1 MVGTVVEHLLH
12 HPQVMGLSPVA
23 AADTRR
29 EWKKVYQ
36 SRTIQNKRRRL
47 SH

>member
-1 MVGTVVEHLLH
+1 MVGTVVEDLLH

-29 EWKKVYQ
+29 KCEK
-36 SRTIQNKRRRL
+36 SL
-47 SH
+47 STARPVMVA